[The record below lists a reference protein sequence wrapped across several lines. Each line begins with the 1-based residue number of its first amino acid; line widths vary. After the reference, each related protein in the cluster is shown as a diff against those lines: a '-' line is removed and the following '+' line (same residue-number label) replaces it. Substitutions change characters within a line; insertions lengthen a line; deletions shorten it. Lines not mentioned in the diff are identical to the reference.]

1 MLNGNMITRER
12 IASIEPRIRPFV
24 RHTPVLRV
32 DMADFGRLPLG
43 IDLKLECLQHSGSF
57 KARGAF
63 TNLLER
69 PVPKAGVVAASGG
82 NHGAAVAY
90 AAMRLGHKA
99 TIFVPEVS
107 PPAKLE
113 RIRGYGADLVVGGG
127 RYAEA
132 LAASEDF
139 AEKSGALQ
147 IHAFNQEETLVG
159 QGTLGLEIEADLPE
173 LDTLLVAVGG
183 GGLIGGIA
191 AWFAGRIRIIA
202 VEPEGAPTLYR
213 AFEAGR
219 PVDAPAE
226 GIAADSLAPKRVG
239 GLMFPIAEAFVERSI
254 LVGDDEIVAA
264 QAALWDRAAPRPSL
278 RSFPAATRR
287 PRASASPC
295 WSAVQTPIRLNSD
308 DNASS
313 PVHVFGN
320 RLAFAVFVGMVRVV
334 RFGLSR
340 PTGEGPM
347 TQRPTFISDRSLA
360 GRLALSRLATR
371 VSITV
376 ERGWPLLLPLVIVAS
391 LFLSVSWLGLFLLLP
406 DMAHIGLLPRSTGA
420 SRRPTNCCTARCWC
434 RPTGRAA
441 GKAFFRKRCGASTRN
456 AWPKNS
462 ATSVA
467 TCRAR
472 GSRSA
477 TRGGCARWRR
487 FC

>member
-12 IASIEPRIRPFV
+12 IASMEPRIRPFV

-32 DMADFGRLPLG
+32 DMADFGRPPLSV
-43 IDLKLECLQHSGSF
+43 DLKLECLQHSGSF

-113 RIRGYGADLVVGGG
+113 RIRGYGAELIVGGA

-132 LAASEDF
+132 LAASESF
-139 AEKSGALQ
+139 AQESGALQ

-239 GLMFPIAEAFVERSI
+239 ELMFPIAEAFVERSI
-254 LVGDDEIVAA
+254 LVSDDEIIAA
-264 QAALWDRAAPRPSL
+264 QAGLWDRARIISEPGGAAAFAAILSGRYA
-278 RSFPAATRR
+278 PAAGERV
-287 PRASASPC
+287 
-295 WSAVQTPIRLNSD
+295 AV
-308 DNASS
+308 
-313 PVHVFGN
+313 
-320 RLAFAVFVGMVRVV
+320 
-334 RFGLSR
+334 
-340 PTGEGPM
+340 
-347 TQRPTFISDRSLA
+347 
-360 GRLALSRLATR
+360 
-371 VSITV
+371 
-376 ERGWPLLLPLVIVAS
+376 LV
-391 LFLSVSWLGLFLLLP
+391 
-406 DMAHIGLLPRSTGA
+406 
-420 SRRPTNCCTARCWC
+420 
-434 RPTGRAA
+434 
-441 GKAFFRKRCGASTRN
+441 CGAN
-456 AWPKNS
+456 ADPAK
-462 ATSVA
+462 
-467 TCRAR
+467 
-472 GSRSA
+472 
-477 TRGGCARWRR
+477 
-487 FC
+487 F